1 MNRTRP
7 LFSLLTQRSTPAAY
21 YRGGTSRAVIFL
33 ESDLPSSPAER
44 CSIFLHVIGAP
55 DPYGRQL
62 NGLGA
67 GISSLS
73 KVCIV
78 AADEQAKAN
87 ECDVS
92 YTFAG
97 IGIEKPEVDYNGN
110 CGNMS
115 SAVGPY
121 AFNKRLLGRTEAWY
135 AEKDGEVQVLIWNT
149 NTKKTIRNRF
159 AVSGGQ
165 ARVDGETGIDGVSGL
180 GTSVIVDFL
189 SPAGSKTGKLL
200 PTGRATEELG
210 GYRVSCV
217 DAANPCVFVLASDIG
232 VPATISPA
240 QLMANDGA
248 IRTLD
253 HIRRQAAVTMG
264 LCDDI
269 TTAPRVVPKIA
280 LIGPAENQKTLSGAF
295 NPADELSLCVRFISD
310 EQAHRAI
317 PLTGALC
324 TAVATTTPGTI
335 PNEVAKVGQGTTT
348 VTLGH
353 PSGKIELSVKKDD
366 WGRVEHVS
374 VIRTARRIFEGT
386 VFWSGPA

>member
-1 MNRTRP
+1 
-7 LFSLLTQRSTPAAY
+7 
-21 YRGGTSRAVIFL
+21 
-33 ESDLPSSPAER
+33 
-44 CSIFLHVIGAP
+44 
-55 DPYGRQL
+55 
-62 NGLGA
+62 
-67 GISSLS
+67 
-73 KVCIV
+73 
-78 AADEQAKAN
+78 
-87 ECDVS
+87 
-92 YTFAG
+92 
-97 IGIEKPEVDYNGN
+97 
-110 CGNMS
+110 
-115 SAVGPY
+115 
-121 AFNKRLLGRTEAWY
+121 
-135 AEKDGEVQVLIWNT
+135 
-149 NTKKTIRNRF
+149 
-159 AVSGGQ
+159 
-165 ARVDGETGIDGVSGL
+165 
-180 GTSVIVDFL
+180 
-189 SPAGSKTGKLL
+189 
-200 PTGRATEELG
+200 
-210 GYRVSCV
+210 
-217 DAANPCVFVLASDIG
+217 
-232 VPATISPA
+232 
-240 QLMANDGA
+240 MANDGA

-335 PNEVAKVGQGTTT
+335 PNEVAKIGTHT